1 MTAYDSGLNAV
12 GSTRLTRRVLSLHAE
27 KNRVFILTEESLL
40 LGDAALAEVTDRG
53 EEGLQQIAPW
63 QNSYYCI
70 TEEGLTRQRL

>member
-1 MTAYDSGLNAV
+1 MQTTVSRELWLENAMAQYE
-12 GSTRLTRRVLSLHAE
+12 TPLLRLCCA
-27 KNRVFILTEESLL
+27 L

-70 TEEGLTRQRL
+70 TDEGLMRQRL